1 MGLLPTLRYKRVYEI
16 PKEKLK
22 ELGITL
28 VLLDMDNTT
37 APWRTDYVAPQI
49 ALWVEEIKK
58 ENIIVA
64 LLTNSKG
71 LNADSI
77 GKKLNIPVYKNAK
90 KPFKSETKKILKALS
105 IKAENTLIVG
115 DQLFT
120 DIVLA
125 NKIKAKS
132 VLLEPIDN
140 REWWATKVF
149 NRTREKL
156 VWKFLFK

>member
-16 PKEKLK
+16 PKEKLN

>member
-37 APWRTDYVAPQI
+37 APWRTDYVAPRI
-49 ALWVEEIKK
+49 ASWVEEIKK

>member
-1 MGLLPTLRYKRVYEI
+1 MKLLPTLRYKRVYEI

>member
-28 VLLDMDNTT
+28 ILLDMDNTT
-37 APWRTDYVAPQI
+37 APWRTDYVAPEI
-49 ALWVEEIKK
+49 ACWVEEIKK

-77 GKKLNIPVYKNAK
+77 GKQLDIPVYKNAK

>member
-1 MGLLPTLRYKRVYEI
+1 MKLLPTLRYKRVYEI

-37 APWRTDYVAPQI
+37 APWRTDYVAPKI
-49 ALWVEEIKK
+49 ACWVEEIKK
-58 ENIIVA
+58 ENITVA

-77 GKKLNIPVYKNAK
+77 GKQLNIPVYKNAK

-125 NKIKAKS
+125 NKLKAKS